1 MEPIRLRSCRRIPA
15 TQQIPTDREKNT
27 MHAPTRA
34 LAASALTIAL
44 VLTGCAA
51 ASEPATNPST
61 SSSPTESSTGGA
73 QATGFNQDDVMFA
86 MNMIAH
92 HQQAIEMS
100 DTLLAKSDVD
110 ERVAELAERIRA
122 AQQPEIERMNSM
134 LEAWGEEPMEGME
147 GMDHGSGTGGGMMS
161 EADMT
166 QLEEAPGAE
175 ASSLFLEQM
184 IVHHDGA
191 VEMAET
197 EVDAGE
203 NADAVELAERIISDQ
218 SSEIAEMEA
227 LLDEL

>member
-1 MEPIRLRSCRRIPA
+1 
-15 TQQIPTDREKNT
+15 
-27 MHAPTRA
+27 MHAPKRA

-44 VLTGCAA
+44 VLTGCSA
-51 ASEPATNPST
+51 ASEPATSPSSSSPS
-61 SSSPTESSTGGA
+61 SSSPTESGA
-73 QATGFNQDDVMFA
+73 GSAAATGFNQDDVMFA
-86 MNMIAH
+86 TNMIAH
-92 HQQAIEMS
+92 HEQAIEMS

-110 ERVAELAERIRA
+110 ERVADLAERIRA
-122 AQQPEIERMNSM
+122 AQQPEIERMNAM
-134 LEAWGEEPMEGME
+134 LEAWGETPGDME

-161 EADMT
+161 ESDMEL
-166 QLEEAPGAE
+166 LEEAPGAE
-175 ASSLFLEQM
+175 ASRLFVEQM

-191 VEMAET
+191 VEMAEA

>member
-1 MEPIRLRSCRRIPA
+1 
-15 TQQIPTDREKNT
+15 
-27 MHAPTRA
+27 MHAPKRA

-44 VLTGCAA
+44 ALTGCSA

-61 SSSPTESSTGGA
+61 SSSPTENSTGGA

-86 MNMIAH
+86 TNMIAH

-100 DTLLAKSDVD
+100 ETLLAKSDVD

-122 AQQPEIERMNSM
+122 AQQPEIERMNAM
-134 LEAWGEEPMEGME
+134 LEAWGEEPME

-161 EADMT
+161 EADMA
-166 QLEEAPGAE
+166 QLEEAPGSE

-191 VEMAET
+191 VEMAEA
-197 EVDAGE
+197 EVAGGE
-203 NADAVELAERIISDQ
+203 NAEAVELAERIISDQ

-227 LLDEL
+227 LLTEL